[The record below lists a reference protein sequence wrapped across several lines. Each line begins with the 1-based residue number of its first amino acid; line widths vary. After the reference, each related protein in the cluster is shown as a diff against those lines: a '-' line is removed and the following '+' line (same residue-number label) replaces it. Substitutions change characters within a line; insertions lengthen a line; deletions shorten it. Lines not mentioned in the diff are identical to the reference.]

1 MRRVPLV
8 VLLTLALA
16 ACGGGSSGG
25 DGGGGGGGGQ
35 EPASVAPP
43 VVNGELPGMGN
54 VLFGSAWDA
63 ATLGV
68 TGKTTSVKQGTT
80 PLVAVGRSLAP
91 TDATGIT
98 VQIGQGGAAKPVR
111 PVTVTDKPDKAQ
123 LFATDL
129 SADGLGPGT
138 WIVSFLSKSG
148 RTLASGYLVVTP

>member
-16 ACGGGSSGG
+16 ACGGGATGS
-25 DGGGGGGGGQ
+25 DGGNGAQ
-35 EPASVAPP
+35 APASVAAP

-54 VLFGSAWDA
+54 VLFGTAWDPT
-63 ATLGV
+63 TLGV

-98 VQIGQGGAAKPVR
+98 VEIGQGGAAKPAR
-111 PVTVTDKPDKAQ
+111 PVAATDKPDKAQ

-129 SADGLGPGT
+129 APDGLAPGT